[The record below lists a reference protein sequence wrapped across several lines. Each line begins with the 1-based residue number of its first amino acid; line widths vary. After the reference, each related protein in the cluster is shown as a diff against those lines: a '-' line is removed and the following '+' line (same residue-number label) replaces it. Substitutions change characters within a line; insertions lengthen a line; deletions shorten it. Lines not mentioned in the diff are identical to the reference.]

1 MKGLYILLFVLAS
14 ANAFQAQNIVRSE
27 YFIDTDPGPGNG
39 VTLSLDQD
47 FVTTEIIATN
57 QLSLG
62 LHRMGIRSQSLSGLW
77 SVPGFRFFLI
87 QQNEDGVNTATEI
100 VSAEYFIDADPGP
113 GNAIEVSLDEMNTL
127 NESVST
133 SGLSLGLHRMGVRTK
148 STSGF
153 WSVPSFRFFA
163 IQSTDEG
170 GTALIEIET
179 AEYFIDLDPGPG
191 NANEVSL
198 DALNSM
204 NEIVATSSLSL
215 GLHRMGVRTKSTSG
229 LWSVPS
235 FRFFSIQQGDNGV
248 VESDEIV
255 AAEYFTDIDPGQGL
269 GIPISI
275 NPSSSVSLDETIEQL
290 GAELGLHS
298 ISIRFKSSRGYWSV
312 PSTLEFAIC
321 TVYGPLSVYS
331 YQQNG
336 YELNFSSESLN
347 ADSLEWVF
355 HDGEI
360 SNSLYPTKTYIPG
373 VYPLSLTSF
382 NDCGSNTITDTVALN
397 GVAQL
402 SPLRGA
408 NLGTVSMYLYGA
420 GFSESSTFRLIGP
433 EVIEGA
439 NVVFNDNNTLAVVQ
453 FNLLNHA
460 TGEYDVEVG
469 IEGIDL
475 YVHPEPFIVVDTLV
489 GGISYAWNDPMN
501 VRPFNNTTFSLTI
514 TNSSNIDINAVP
526 FVMYFPDYATITPQ
540 FEISNVPMPGVNDT
554 TTNYFTLLGAD
565 AEDFANLK
573 AFLGVCP
580 ILPADRSITYAV
592 KVRMNQIGPYT
603 SHGFVL
609 NLNDESP
616 LPINRSFLDAQ
627 VVYNTGDRSAGPLGC
642 IAATLGGVADALGLI
657 PGAVGP
663 VVACAA
669 GVGQAAA
676 ALACAATGPSDSNSD
691 NLTALGLMT
700 SLAATTANCA
710 LAALIVTSPATIAAL
725 SLISTLR
732 KATTSIN
739 NVTAASTIVSDASG
753 VGDNCFKPKAPPP
766 PCCGASFN
774 SSDPNEIIGV
784 NEGDFFTNEVVLPY
798 SVFFEN
804 QATASAS
811 AVEVDVYDT
820 LNTELFDMS
829 TFELGAI
836 SFGTHNVIVPRSL
849 SQFSTNYGLGDGNI
863 VRIDAELNPLNGVI
877 HWHFITLDSLTLDY
891 PADIFYG
898 FLPPNVN
905 GIEGQAECRYS
916 VARKTSLTHGQVIQ
930 NRANII
936 FDGNPA
942 IITNTWELTLDL
954 IPPVTLAAEVI
965 PTDSASF
972 TLVCEGTDAG
982 VGIGTYTVYISINGG
997 EFIYLED
1004 LGPNG
1009 ELIVHGNYGDSYA
1022 FYSVGADRCGN
1033 REAKQPIAELT
1044 FTPWPEQI
1052 VAIASI
1058 TGVLCLGDANGSIN
1072 LNLVGG
1078 DGAYA
1083 VSWSN
1088 GTQGT
1093 QLSNLSAGDYTVT
1106 VVDGIGNEFQSTY
1119 SVESPAVIVANA
1131 SISAPPCFGQTGSVS
1146 LDISG
1151 GTAPYDVVWGGQ
1163 DPSALPVG
1171 EYNYSVVDQNHCMF
1185 ESSFVITAPTALMV
1199 ESSVVA
1205 DSNAICE
1212 GSITLMVIGGVA
1224 PYSFEWSHD
1233 ATLNSSS
1240 AQNLCEGNYTVI
1252 VTDANGCE
1260 VLNENLLVLTA
1271 VGNELLK
1278 PSHWV
1283 LSPNPTQG
1291 QLLLTCGGIE
1301 HIDFVDLYNAEGRL
1315 IKHACAVQNTIDA
1328 AMFMLDLS
1336 NYPNGIYTIQINT
1349 STRRETQKVVLS
1361 KD

>member
-1 MKGLYILLFVLAS
+1 MKCLHFLLFVLVS

-27 YFIDTDPGPGNG
+27 YFMDTDPGTGNG
-39 VTLSLDQD
+39 VTLILDQD
-47 FVTTEIIATN
+47 LATSELIATN
-57 QLSLG
+57 QLSVG
-62 LHRMGIRSQSLSGLW
+62 LHIMGIRSQSLSGL
-77 SVPGFRFFLI
+77 
-87 QQNEDGVNTATEI
+87 
-100 VSAEYFIDADPGP
+100 
-113 GNAIEVSLDEMNTL
+113 
-127 NESVST
+127 
-133 SGLSLGLHRMGVRTK
+133 
-148 STSGF
+148 

-179 AEYFIDLDPGPG
+179 AEYFIDADPGPG

-255 AAEYFTDIDPGQGL
+255 AAEYFTDIDPGQGM

-298 ISIRFKSSRGYWSV
+298 ISIRFKSSRGYWSI
-312 PSTLEFAIC
+312 PSTLEFTIC

-336 YELNFSSESLN
+336 YQLNFASESLN
-347 ADSLEWVF
+347 ADSLEWMF

-360 SNSLYPTKTYIPG
+360 SNSLYPSKNYIPG

-382 NDCGSNTITDTVALN
+382 NECGTNMITDTVALK

-420 GFSESSTFRLIGP
+420 GFSENSTFRLNGP
-433 EVIEGA
+433 EVIEGS
-439 NVVFNDNNTLAVVQ
+439 NVVLNHNNTLALVQ
-453 FNLLNHA
+453 FNLLNHP
-460 TGEYDVEVG
+460 TGEYAVEVG
-469 IEGIDL
+469 IEGLDV
-475 YVHPEPFIVVDTLV
+475 YVHPEPFVVEDTLV
-489 GGISYAWNDPMN
+489 GGISYTWNQPMA
-501 VRPFNNTTFSLTI
+501 VRSGWLSTFSLTI

-526 FVMYFPDYATITPQ
+526 FVMYFPDYATLIPQ
-540 FEISNVPMPGVNDT
+540 FEISNVPMPEVNDT
-554 TTNYFTLLGAD
+554 TTNYFTPLGAD

-580 ILPADRSITYAV
+580 IVPADRSITYAV
-592 KVRMNQIGPYT
+592 KVRMNQNGSYRT
-603 SHGFVL
+603 HGFVL

-616 LPINRSFLDAQ
+616 LPINRSLLNAQ
-627 VVYNTGDRSAGPLGC
+627 VVYNSGDRSAGPLGC
-642 IAATLGGVADALGLI
+642 LAASLGAAADALGLI
-657 PGAVGP
+657 PNVVGP

-676 ALACAATGPSDSNSD
+676 ALACATTGPSDSNSD
-691 NLTALGLMT
+691 NLTALSLMT
-700 SLAATTANCA
+700 SLAATTANCL
-710 LAALIVTSPATIAAL
+710 LAAAIVTNPATVAAAAIL
-725 SLISTLR
+725 VTLA
-732 KATTSIN
+732 KVTSGASNAVAAVADANAIN
-739 NVTAASTIVSDASG
+739 
-753 VGDNCFKPKAPPP
+753 DNCFKPKVPPP
-766 PCCGASFN
+766 PCCPSAVN
-774 SSDPNEIIGV
+774 SMDPNEIVGV

-804 QATASAS
+804 QATATAS

-820 LNTELFDMS
+820 LNTELFDLS

-863 VRIDAELNPLNGVI
+863 VRIDADLNPLNGVI

-905 GIEGQAECRYS
+905 GVEGQAECRYT

-972 TLVCEGTDAG
+972 TLVCESTDEG

-997 EFIYLED
+997 EFIYLEE

-1022 FYSVGADRCGN
+1022 FYCVGADRCGN

-1058 TGVLCLGDANGSIN
+1058 TGVLCPGDANGSIN

-1078 DGAYA
+1078 DGAYT

-1106 VVDGIGNEFQSTY
+1106 VLDGIGNEFQSTY

-1131 SISAPPCFGQTGSVS
+1131 AISAPPCFGQTGSVS

-1163 DPSALPVG
+1163 DPSVLPVG
-1171 EYNYSVVDQNHCMF
+1171 EFNYSVVDQNHCVF
-1185 ESSFVITAPTALMV
+1185 ESSVVITSPTALMV
-1199 ESSVVA
+1199 ESSIVA
-1205 DSNAICE
+1205 DSNAICA

-1240 AQNLCEGNYTVI
+1240 AQNLCEGNYSVI

-1260 VLNENLLVLTA
+1260 VLNENLMVLTA

-1291 QLLLTCGGIE
+1291 QLLLTCGGME
-1301 HIDFVDLYNAEGRL
+1301 HIDYIDLYNAEGRL
-1315 IKHACAVQNTIDA
+1315 IKHACSVQNTIDA
-1328 AMFMLDLS
+1328 GTFMLDLS

-1349 STRRETQKVVLS
+1349 PTRRETQQVVLS